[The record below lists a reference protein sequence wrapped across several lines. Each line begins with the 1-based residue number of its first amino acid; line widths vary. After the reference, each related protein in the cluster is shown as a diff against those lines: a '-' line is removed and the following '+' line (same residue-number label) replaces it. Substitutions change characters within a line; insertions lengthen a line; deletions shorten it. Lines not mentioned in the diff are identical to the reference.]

1 MVEPIELRS
10 ASKWYGP
17 VIGLNDVTLKIK
29 PGVTG
34 LLGPNGA
41 GKTTLIRLV
50 TGQAEPSAGE
60 VLVYGEPVFRK
71 PNVLARLGCCPD
83 VEAIDEEST
92 GFEFVRSYAWLS
104 GFSRAAARARADA
117 LLSRVGMSEA
127 AHRPIG
133 SYSKGMRQR
142 VKLAQALVLEPDILV
157 LDEPLNGMDPLARR
171 ETIEFVRKLGVE
183 GKTVLVSSHVLHEVE
198 AMTDSIALMH
208 HGRVLAEGKVHEIR
222 NLLKGYPHQIA
233 IESSDPHKVARR
245 VMDSDHVVGLRFEDR
260 ELRIETRDAEALY
273 LAIEGLVL
281 DEGIDIV
288 RMSTRDDSLEAVFDY
303 LVR

>member
-71 PNVLARLGCCPD
+71 PNVLVRLGCCPD

>member
-1 MVEPIELRS
+1 MIEPIELRS

-60 VLVYGEPVFRK
+60 VLVFGEPVFRS
-71 PNVLARLGCCPD
+71 PDVLARLGCCPD
-83 VEAIDEEST
+83 VEAIDEEAT

-104 GFSRAAARARADA
+104 GFSRAAARQRADA
-117 LLSRVGMSEA
+117 LLARVGMTEA
-127 AHRPIG
+127 AHRAIG

-171 ETIEFVRKLGVE
+171 ETIDFVRKLGQE

-198 AMTDSIALMH
+198 AMTDAIALMH
-208 HGRVLAEGKVHEIR
+208 HGRILAEGKVHEIR

-233 IESSDPHKVARR
+233 IECADPHTVARR
-245 VMDSDHVVGLRFEDR
+245 VMNSDHVVGLRFEDR

-273 LAIEGLVL
+273 RAIESLVL
-281 DEGIDIV
+281 DEGLELA

>member
-1 MVEPIELRS
+1 MIEPIELRS

-60 VLVYGEPVFRK
+60 VLVFGEPVFRS
-71 PNVLARLGCCPD
+71 PDVLARLGCCPD
-83 VEAIDEEST
+83 VEAIDEEAT

-104 GFSRAAARARADA
+104 GFSRAAARQRADA
-117 LLSRVGMSEA
+117 LLARVGMTEA
-127 AHRPIG
+127 AHRAIG

-171 ETIEFVRKLGVE
+171 ETIDFVRKLGQE

-198 AMTDSIALMH
+198 AMTDAIALMH
-208 HGRVLAEGKVHEIR
+208 YGRILAEGKVHEIR

-233 IESSDPHKVARR
+233 IECADPHTVARR
-245 VMDSDHVVGLRFEDR
+245 VMNSDHVVGLRFEDR

-273 LAIEGLVL
+273 RAIESLVL
-281 DEGIDIV
+281 DEGLELA